1 MSNGKGHECSEL
13 RYKQLL
19 ELAQEGNE
27 DAAGDLFR
35 EYGVRFLGQTLP
47 GDGTVAT

>member
-1 MSNGKGHECSEL
+1 MSNGKRHEGSEL

-27 DAAGDLFR
+27 EAAGDLFR
-35 EYGVRFLGQTLP
+35 EYGVQFLGQTLP
-47 GDGTVAT
+47 GDRTVAS